1 MLKRE
6 KEDLIEEQRLL
17 MRRGIGSGE
26 KMSTGQHATGDRAIA
41 VSQGNVG
48 SAMGMEKSLNSTS
61 NAAANQNAP

>member
-41 VSQGNVG
+41 VS
-48 SAMGMEKSLNSTS
+48 
-61 NAAANQNAP
+61 